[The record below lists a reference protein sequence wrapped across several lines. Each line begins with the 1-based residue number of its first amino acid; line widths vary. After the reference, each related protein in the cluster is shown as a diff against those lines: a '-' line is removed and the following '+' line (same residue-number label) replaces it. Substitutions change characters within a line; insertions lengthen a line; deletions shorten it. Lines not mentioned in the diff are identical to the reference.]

1 MFGTPL
7 RDLERPRNAIALG
20 LVVGSVFGIWNL
32 IATQLDPL
40 AEDSPSALLVF
51 YGPMFVTWGAGGFA
65 ASRRTGR
72 LLDGIK
78 VGALVAFVSFF
89 VYVVTQFVRVNVF
102 LDILRRRSDWQNLM
116 VRFQNSGYGSLREY
130 VNYVGLAGA
139 PFKIL
144 VASIIGGVTGLVG
157 GALGTFARAKPTRPL
172 R

>member
-157 GALGTFARAKPTRPL
+157 GALGTLGRAKPTRPL